1 MRRRLRSWFRSNRRH
16 LPWREEPRDPYIVL
30 VAEMMLQQTQVWRVE
45 PILPR
50 FIEQFPSTE
59 ALARASQAEVIVAW
73 RGLGYNRRAVQL
85 HRCAQEIVCRHGGS
99 IPSDQQ
105 VLRSL
110 PGIGAYT
117 AGAICAFAFGQ
128 DVAVVDVNI
137 QRVLSRF
144 VEPQPTEADMLPRR
158 RVQVLAD
165 FLLPRGGG
173 IWWNEA
179 LMDLGSLLCRPRL
192 PHCAECPLEPRCAS
206 AGRMAPAKP
215 LQKIEPVYRGI
226 PRRLWRGRLIEL
238 LRHRS
243 PRLISDCAS
252 ALFSNP
258 TDTDLGWLHTLL
270 QHLHR
275 DGLICLT
282 DSGMVAL
289 SGDALAP
296 TPTAPAAGN

>member
-1 MRRRLRSWFRSNRRH
+1 MHRRLRSWFRYNRRH
-16 LPWREEPRDPYIVL
+16 FPWRQEPRDPYIVL

-45 PILPR
+45 PVLLR
-50 FIEQFPSTE
+50 FVEQFPSIE
-59 ALARASQAEVIVAW
+59 ALARASQAAVIVAW

-85 HRCAQEIVCRHGGS
+85 HRCAQEIIYHHGGS

-105 VLRSL
+105 VLRSF

-128 DVAVVDVNI
+128 DVAVVDVNV

-144 VEPQPTEADMLPRR
+144 IEPQVSEADMLPRR
-158 RVQVLAD
+158 RVQALAD

-179 LMDLGSLLCRPRL
+179 LMDLGSLLCRPRQ
-192 PHCAECPLEPRCAS
+192 PQCTECPLEPRCAS
-206 AGRMAPAKP
+206 AGRMAPATP
-215 LQKIEPVYRGI
+215 VQKIEPVYRGI

-238 LRHRS
+238 LRQRS
-243 PRLISDCAS
+243 PRPISDCAS

-270 QHLHR
+270 DQLHR
-275 DGLICLT
+275 DGLICLS
-282 DSGMVAL
+282 SGDVVAL
-289 SGDALAP
+289 AGDAPAP
-296 TPTAPAAGN
+296 MPTAAGN